1 MFETPMS
8 WTRVKDTSNAPFQR
22 IAAYD
27 VEEDV
32 RSDKALKMVRRDSS
46 RSSST
51 LLFDP
56 ESFK

>member
-1 MFETPMS
+1 MFATPMS
-8 WTRVKDTSNAPFQR
+8 WTRVKDVSNAPFQR
-22 IAAYD
+22 IAVYD

-32 RSDKALKMVRRDSS
+32 RADKALKVVRKSIS
-46 RSSST
+46 RSSGT